1 MTLRSSHGSSS
12 DTDRLLEQAARGEQE
27 ALAQLFQRYRR
38 RLHGMLDLR
47 LDRRLRGRVDTSDV
61 LQEAYLEVMRSFRAY
76 QRRPGSSFFLWLR
89 RIVSRKLVALH
100 RRHLGV
106 QARDVRREFS
116 LYRGAY
122 PQASS
127 EALAARLLG
136 HATSPSEKAMRAER
150 RLQLEQA
157 LDEAGPL
164 DREVL
169 ALRHFERLSNVETA
183 AVLGIDES
191 AASKR
196 YVRALKRVKEI
207 LKARGETGPD

>member
-1 MTLRSSHGSSS
+1 MALRSSNGRSS

-61 LQEAYLEVMRSFRAY
+61 LQEAYLEVMRSFRTY
-76 QRRPGSSFFLWLR
+76 RRRPGSSFFLWLR
-89 RIVSRKLVALH
+89 RIVIRKLVALH

-106 QARDVRREFS
+106 QARDVRRELS
-116 LYRGAY
+116 LDRGAY

-127 EALAARLLG
+127 EALASRLLG

-191 AASKR
+191 TASKR

-207 LKARGETGPD
+207 LKTRGKTGPD